1 MVMNDSLFTTRR
13 ASRHEQER
21 LLTSEI
27 GWEEM
32 ADRSVIGKNTASPD
46 GMASPATA
54 VGQELDLDG
63 APRYHEE
70 GQTPPPVDRVY
81 KRRWFGLMQLV
92 LMNIIVSWDVSDRP
106 RHLLRAQPQ

>member
-1 MVMNDSLFTTRR
+1 MHDSSSTRR
-13 ASRHEQER
+13 ASRDEQEH

-32 ADRSVIGKNTASPD
+32 ADRSAIGKNTASPD
-46 GMASPATA
+46 DILSPATA
-54 VGQELDLDG
+54 VGQEPDLDG

-70 GQTPPPVDRVY
+70 GQIPPPVYRVY

-106 RHLLRAQPQ
+106 RHLLRDQPQ